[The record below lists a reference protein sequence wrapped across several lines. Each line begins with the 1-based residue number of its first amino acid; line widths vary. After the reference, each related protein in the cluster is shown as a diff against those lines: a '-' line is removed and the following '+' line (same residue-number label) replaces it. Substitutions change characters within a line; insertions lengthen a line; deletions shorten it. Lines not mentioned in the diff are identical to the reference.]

1 MFAYQ
6 TPISSLNRLLS
17 NDKSTDF
24 KIILEIKYSREQNG
38 ILIQQQK
45 RIIFKTTINKARVVS
60 KIINEHY
67 THDQTLNEYI
77 FSVSKLNQIKITDI
91 IDVVSTL
98 IQKDGYELIQEE
110 KRNLYEQIVA
120 IFDTD
125 KDTIEEYK
133 IIECQYNEDNKF
145 DGIISYILKK
155 SNGNDKDL
163 KLTSGCRN
171 YFGAQYDISNLLLM
185 DVCYMDKGFMSCVY
199 DRNSAWI
206 EYDFG
211 KRKIN
216 MTSYTIRSLSRF
228 YYQCQPKTWKFI
240 GSNDHEKW
248 EMIDFKKDNDVLN
261 KGYCIGHFECVRT
274 GKFYRYIR
282 YVQIRNWNQYETY
295 KQCHNYRYIISLS
308 SIEFFGSISF
318 S

>member
-1 MFAYQ
+1 MLAYQ

-24 KIILEIKYSREQNG
+24 KIILEIKYSKEQND
-38 ILIQQQK
+38 ILIQKQK
-45 RIIFKTTINKARVVS
+45 RIIFQTTINKARVVS
-60 KIINEHY
+60 KVNNEHY

-77 FSVSKLNQIKITDI
+77 FSFSKMNQITIADI
-91 IDVVSTL
+91 IDVVSTM
-98 IQKDGYELIQEE
+98 IEKDWYELIQEE
-110 KRNLYEQIVA
+110 KRNLYEQIMT

-125 KDTIEEYK
+125 KDTNEEYK
-133 IIECQYNEDNKF
+133 IIECQYKEDKKF
-145 DGIISYILKK
+145 DGIISYILKT
-155 SNGNDKDL
+155 NGNDEDL
-163 KLTSGCRN
+163 TLTSGCGN
-171 YFGAQYDISNLLLM
+171 YYGAQYDISNLLLM
-185 DVCYMDKGFMSCVY
+185 DDCYMAKGFMGCVY
-199 DRNSAWI
+199 DKNSAWI

-228 YYQCQPKTWKFI
+228 YYQCQPRTWKFI

-248 EMIDFKKDNDVLN
+248 ELIDFKKDNDVLN

-282 YVQIRNWNQYETY
+282 YVQIGNWNQYETC
-295 KQCHNYRYIISLS
+295 KNCHHYRYIISLS